1 MFIFFMHYVYTIEQV
16 KIQLIEKISYSLL
29 SFLKLLEGFQDLV
42 GGLWDGEGS
51 HVAGRV
57 DPGSQG
63 VDLADCEPGQ
73 GGEHEVEQSLANTD
87 HDVLVLEDAS
97 LDGLPVP
104 GPPVAGQEPRQPV
117 VCPGHLLALSL
128 LSPQRSLP
136 VLGRSV
142 RLLGLLGH
150 HQAGQEDQAGEKDE
164 RVHDGVVCE
173 EVRVGLIT

>member
-1 MFIFFMHYVYTIEQV
+1 M
-16 KIQLIEKISYSLL
+16 SLL
-29 SFLKLLEGFQDLV
+29 ELLEGIQDLI
-42 GGLWDGEGS
+42 GSLHDGEAP
-51 HVAGRV
+51 HVAGIV
-57 DPGSQG
+57 DPGSEG

-104 GPPVAGQEPRQPV
+104 GPPVAGQEPGQPV
-117 VCPGHLLALSL
+117 VCPGNLLALSL

-150 HQAGQEDQAGEKDE
+150 HQAGKEDQAGEKDE
-164 RVHDGVVCE
+164 RVHDGVVCK